1 MSFALFSLGMADHVA
16 MRFFS
21 RDMYSHPHSLTPLAM
36 QPSTSRQTSS
46 STFSTSKSDDQPER
60 KRPTLGHSRRSSSPF
75 EVKLSATVSKRVS
88 LDAFGG
94 AAPVIM
100 DSAAQEDLLEDIVS
114 ESEEEYAKEQ
124 QHEVDSNNTQAAI
137 DFGQA
142 APYDSQW
149 TTDRDSSQQSQH
161 TLDQQYSQTTL
172 DLATFQG
179 TTLSTIDEIS
189 SRNILDVTADLGA
202 QPQGTRYFT
211 PPGSP
216 RNVDLSDSPFV
227 PPRKHLSAPPLR
239 EAVIKAQEAH
249 VQALKEQLE
258 ASGRLVTELQAEAR
272 KLQDALEEEADEKRR
287 AFLDVGCVQREL
299 LELEVQCRDKDNG
312 EIYTRCQFCEL
323 SK

>member
-1 MSFALFSLGMADHVA
+1 M
-16 MRFFS
+16 
-21 RDMYSHPHSLTPLAM
+21 
-36 QPSTSRQTSS
+36 
-46 STFSTSKSDDQPER
+46 SDDQPER

-114 ESEEEYAKEQ
+114 ESEEEEYEEEEHH
-124 QHEVDSNNTQAAI
+124 HEDPDHFQVAI

-142 APYDSQW
+142 TS
-149 TTDRDSSQQSQH
+149 
-161 TLDQQYSQTTL
+161 QYSQTTL

-179 TTLSTIDEIS
+179 TTLSTIDEVS
-189 SRNILDVTADLGA
+189 SRNVINITTEDAAPLR
-202 QPQGTRYFT
+202 QGTRYFT

-216 RNVDLSDSPFV
+216 RDADLSDSPFV

-249 VQALKEQLE
+249 VRALKEQLE

-272 KLQDALEEEADEKRR
+272 KLQDALEEEADEKRK
-287 AFLDVGCVQREL
+287 AYLDVGSVQREL
-299 LELEVQCRDKDNG
+299 LELEGQCREKDSG
-312 EIYTRCQFCEL
+312 E
-323 SK
+323 